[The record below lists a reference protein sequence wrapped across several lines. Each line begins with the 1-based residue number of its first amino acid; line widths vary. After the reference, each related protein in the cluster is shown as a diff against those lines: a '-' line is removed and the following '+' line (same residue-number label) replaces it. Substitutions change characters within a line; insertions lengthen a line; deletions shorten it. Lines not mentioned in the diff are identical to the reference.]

1 MPNRNLTLGLML
13 IVAAT
18 AHGQTKTYTLQPGD
32 TLSQIAERFRV
43 SKMDLVQANSLKNS
57 HKLTAGDLLK
67 IPSPA
72 EAGRW
77 YAIRN
82 GDQDINI
89 ARKAGISTA
98 DLRLM
103 NPTVNWEDLEIGS
116 KIRLPKTAQVAVA
129 SAPKPATKQKGYV
142 VRQDDNDWVIAR
154 KVGMT
159 PSQLRR
165 LNPGTDWSRL
175 KLGSTLQVSGDAKPV
190 VASAQKKIR
199 GRYAVITANRVMV
212 RRGGRTDSDRLAA
225 VDAGT
230 RVAVLD
236 REGKWYKLR
245 FGGGTVGWVREDF
258 LKSASYGPTPQPER
272 VVSRPIS
279 TRVAVAPHRAG
290 KKKSTVAQA
299 RTKRKKSQFFA
310 ARPRASETRVASYS
324 PAAGASVINVA
335 QRYRGVRYRYGAM
348 SRSSTD
354 CSGFTS
360 QVYRSVGVKLPR
372 TSREQANVGA
382 SVSRDGL
389 KSGDLVFFRT
399 TRGNRISHVGI
410 YMGGGKFIH
419 ASSGGGKVQVNN
431 LSDRYYNARFV
442 KAKRV
447 SSKKVKVNPSV
458 VKKATKKVA
467 PKVEA
472 FPETV
477 PPIND

>member
-1 MPNRNLTLGLML
+1 ML

-32 TLSQIAERFRV
+32 TLSQMAERFRV
-43 SKMDLVQANSLKNS
+43 SEMDLVQANSLKNS

-129 SAPKPATKQKGYV
+129 SAPKQVSKQKGYV

-175 KLGSTLQVSGDAKPV
+175 KLGSTLQISGDAKPV

-272 VVSRPIS
+272 VASRPVT
-279 TRVAVAPHRAG
+279 TRVAASTRG
-290 KKKSTVAQA
+290 TTKKKKSTVAKA
-299 RTKRKKSQFFA
+299 RTKRKKSQLFA
-310 ARPRASETRVASYS
+310 ARPRATETRVASYS

-360 QVYRSVGVKLPR
+360 QVYRSLGVKLPR